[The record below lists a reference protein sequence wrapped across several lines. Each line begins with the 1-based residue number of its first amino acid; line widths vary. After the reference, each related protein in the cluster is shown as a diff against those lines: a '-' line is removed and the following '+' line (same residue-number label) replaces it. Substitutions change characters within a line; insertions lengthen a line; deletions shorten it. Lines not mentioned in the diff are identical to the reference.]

1 MDRVRVWVMDRVV
14 MDRVR
19 VWHTSAQNQT
29 TNLQA
34 EPPLQAASAITY
46 SVERSLNWSLSLLF
60 LSLSLSL
67 IFITRVA
74 PHCVNTSIYLSLSLM
89 ILHAAHTHLM
99 SAG

>member
-1 MDRVRVWVMDRVV
+1 MDRVV

-67 IFITRVA
+67 SLIFITRVA
-74 PHCVNTSIYLSLSLM
+74 PHCVNTLM
-89 ILHAAHTHLM
+89 ILHAAHTCMM
-99 SAG
+99 SAD